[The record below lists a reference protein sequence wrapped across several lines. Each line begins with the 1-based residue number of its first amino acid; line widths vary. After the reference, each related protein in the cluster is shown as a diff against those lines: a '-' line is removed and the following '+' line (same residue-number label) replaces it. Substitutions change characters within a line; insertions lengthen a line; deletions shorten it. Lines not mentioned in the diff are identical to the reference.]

1 MRRPSSLAVRTT
13 ALCLAVAGV
22 MALVAGGV
30 SVRLVGTTSREISQ
44 QTLAAEADVVAAQLA
59 ESRLGARRLNEIL
72 QGQGVEVVRRGATG
86 GLAGVDETAVEAA
99 RRAGLAE
106 VSAEVPLHGT
116 ARVNGST
123 LLVEGRTVEGDIA
136 IALVG
141 RVATAEGSGRRLLN
155 NVVFALGIGLLVA
168 AGAGS
173 LLARRLAGPLRRTA
187 AVASAMSHGRRD
199 LRVPPEGP
207 RELVEVGE
215 SINTLANALAYS
227 EARQREFLLSVSHE
241 LRTPLTAVTG
251 FAESLADGV
260 VTGAEVPEVGRVI
273 GQEAERLNR
282 LVSDLL
288 DLARLG
294 ADDFRLDIADVD
306 LTALLAESAQV
317 WHARCAAAGVAFS
330 LVAPLAPGTGPGRPA
345 AAAPG
350 GGRPGGERAAGDA
363 GGVADRAGPATRP
376 GRGGHRGPRR
386 RPGPGGGGLRAGVRA
401 GRVAFAVRGRPAG
414 GDRPRAGSRARAGD
428 PHGRTDRGGTGTGGW
443 RPIHGVVADGTAGG
457 RDPTVA
463 RRLAPGTQTTDG
475 PKFEKYL
482 RSVTGESR

>member
-22 MALVAGGV
+22 MALVAGGI

-44 QTLAAEADVVAAQLA
+44 QTLSAEADVVAAQLA
-59 ESRLGARRLNEIL
+59 ESLVGARRLNEIL
-72 QGQGVEVVRRGATG
+72 KGQGVELVLRGAAG
-86 GLAGVDETAVEAA
+86 GLTGADQTAVEAA
-99 RRAGLAE
+99 RRAGLTE
-106 VSAEVPLHGT
+106 VTADQQLHAD

-123 LLVEGRTVEGDIA
+123 LLVEGRTIKGKVA

-141 RVATAEGSGRRLLN
+141 KVATASGTGRRLIN

-260 VTGAEVPEVGRVI
+260 VTGDEVPEVGRVI

-294 ADDFRLDIADVD
+294 ADDFRLDIVDVD
-306 LTALLAESAQV
+306 LAALLAESGQV
-317 WHARCAAAGVAFS
+317 WHARCAAAGVSFS
-330 LVAPLAPGTGPGRPA
+330 LSSPDHPVPVRTDPRRLRQVVDGLAENALRVTPSGSPIVLALRHDPDAAVLEVRDGGPGLSAEDYARAFERGELHSRYEGVRPVGTGLGLALVHGLVTRM
-345 AAAPG
+345 
-350 GGRPGGERAAGDA
+350 GGRIE
-363 GGVADRAGPATRP
+363 AGPAPEGGARFTVSLPLALEPDATRP
-376 GRGGHRGPRR
+376 LP
-386 RPGPGGGGLRAGVRA
+386 
-401 GRVAFAVRGRPAG
+401 AV
-414 GDRPRAGSRARAGD
+414 GS
-428 PHGRTDRGGTGTGGW
+428 
-443 RPIHGVVADGTAGG
+443 
-457 RDPTVA
+457 
-463 RRLAPGTQTTDG
+463 
-475 PKFEKYL
+475 
-482 RSVTGESR
+482 

>member
-22 MALVAGGV
+22 MAVVAGGV
-30 SVRLVGTTSREISQ
+30 SVRLVGSTSRDLSQ
-44 QTLAAEADVVAAQLA
+44 QTLSVEADVVALQLA
-59 ESRLGARRLNEIL
+59 ESRLGARRVNEIL
-72 QGQGVEVVRRGATG
+72 EKQGVDVVRRGAAG
-86 GLAGVDETAVEAA
+86 GLTGTDQAAVEAA
-99 RRAGLAE
+99 RRAGLAR
-106 VSAEVPLHGT
+106 VTADSPLHGT
-116 ARVNGST
+116 ARVNGAT
-123 LLVEGRTVEGDIA
+123 LLVEGRVVEGEVA

-141 RVATAEGSGRRLLN
+141 KVAIAEGTGRRLLN

-187 AVASAMSHGRRD
+187 AVASAMSQGRRD

-260 VTGAEVPEVGRVI
+260 VTGDEVPEVGRVI

-294 ADDFRLDIADVD
+294 AADFRLDIVDVD
-306 LTALLAESAQV
+306 LVALLAESAQV
-317 WHARCAAAGVAFS
+317 WHARCAAAGVSFS
-330 LVAPLAPGTGPGRPA
+330 LSVPSGPVPVRTDPRRLRQVVDGLTENALRVTPSGSPIVLALLSAPGAAVVEVRDGGPGLSAEDYARAFERGALHSRYEGVRPVGTGLGLA
-345 AAAPG
+345 LVQGLVTRMG
-350 GGRPGGERAAGDA
+350 GSIS
-363 GGVADRAGPATRP
+363 AGPAPEGGARFTVSLPLAVEADATRP
-376 GRGGHRGPRR
+376 FPVQ
-386 RPGPGGGGLRAGVRA
+386 PP
-401 GRVAFAVRGRPAG
+401 
-414 GDRPRAGSRARAGD
+414 S
-428 PHGRTDRGGTGTGGW
+428 
-443 RPIHGVVADGTAGG
+443 
-457 RDPTVA
+457 
-463 RRLAPGTQTTDG
+463 
-475 PKFEKYL
+475 
-482 RSVTGESR
+482 S

>member
-13 ALCLAVAGV
+13 VLCLAVAGV
-22 MALVAGGV
+22 MALVAGGI
-30 SVRLVGTTSREISQ
+30 SIRLVSTASREISQ
-44 QTLAAEADVVAAQLA
+44 QTLSIEADVVAAQLA
-59 ESRLGARRLNEIL
+59 DSRLGARRLNEIL
-72 QGQGVEVVRRGATG
+72 KEQGVEVVRRGATG
-86 GLAGVDETAVEAA
+86 KFAGTDKTAVEAA
-99 RRAGLAE
+99 RRAGLARVTPE
-106 VSAEVPLHGT
+106 EPLHTT

-123 LLVEGRTVEGDIA
+123 VLVEGRTVENGIA

-141 RVATAEGSGRRLLN
+141 KVAQAEGTGRRLIS

-168 AGAGS
+168 AGAGW
-173 LLARRLAGPLRRTA
+173 LLARKLSGPLRRTA

-260 VTGAEVPEVGRVI
+260 VTGDEVPEVGRVI

-294 ADDFRLDIADVD
+294 ADDFRLDLVEVD
-306 LTALLAESAQV
+306 LSALLTESAQV
-317 WHARCAAAGVAFS
+317 WHARCAAAGVQFS
-330 LVAPLAPGTGPGRPA
+330 LDGASQPVPVRTDPRRLRQVVDGLAENALRVTPSGAPIVLALRYAPGAAVVEVRDGGPGLSAEDYAHAFERGALHSRYEGVRPVGTGIGLA
-345 AAAPG
+345 LVHG
-350 GGRPGGERAAGDA
+350 LVTRMGGRIE
-363 GGVADRAGPATRP
+363 AGPAAE
-376 GRGGHRGPRR
+376 GGARFTVSLPRT
-386 RPGPGGGGLRAGVRA
+386 P
-401 GRVAFAVRGRPAG
+401 PA
-414 GDRPRAGSRARAGD
+414 DTTQPMPRNL
-428 PHGRTDRGGTGTGGW
+428 
-443 RPIHGVVADGTAGG
+443 
-457 RDPTVA
+457 PT
-463 RRLAPGTQTTDG
+463 
-475 PKFEKYL
+475 
-482 RSVTGESR
+482 